1 MQGEKRQGSIRWKS
15 QIIKEDYE
23 MPSGRKTVNRTSES
37 VHLFNLNLEWIYFS
51 EDCRISRI
59 RMKKPTLVSKGGTPL
74 AEL

>member
-1 MQGEKRQGSIRWKS
+1 
-15 QIIKEDYE
+15 